1 MGKVTSWLLHET
13 IGVRLYDKSILISLK
28 LAYLIM
34 RFFLTI
40 VLGKKRRDILYSQKG
55 ISFNSFFYKVINM
68 LGLYKK
74 ILLRIKVP
82 KYNYMFFCRG
92 NNEDFIFMTGHED
105 EILPYFKPKS
115 GDIVIDV
122 GSHIGHHTLIAA
134 KRVGPKGKVVAI
146 EADPKNFEILN
157 KNIELNKLNDNVIT
171 SNYAVSSKE
180 EKIKL
185 FTPQENSGNTIYNTI
200 ISDRVA
206 PTEKFI
212 EINANT
218 LDRLVE
224 ENGIKHVDVNWI
236 KIDVEGAELEVL
248 KGATNILS
256 KSKDISLLIEIHH
269 ISHDVTLYNP
279 ILDFLSVYNFKVDFE
294 KIHLGGERHIIMRKK
309 E

>member
-224 ENGIKHVDVNWI
+224 ENGIKHEDVNWI

-248 KGATNILS
+248 KGAHKILS
-256 KSKDISLLIEIHH
+256 ESKNIILLIEIH
-269 ISHDVTLYNP
+269 SFNLYKK
-279 ILDFLSVYNFKVDFE
+279 IVKYLGIYNFKIIFE
-294 KIHLGGERHIIMRKK
+294 KGNGEWRHIIARNYF
-309 E
+309 